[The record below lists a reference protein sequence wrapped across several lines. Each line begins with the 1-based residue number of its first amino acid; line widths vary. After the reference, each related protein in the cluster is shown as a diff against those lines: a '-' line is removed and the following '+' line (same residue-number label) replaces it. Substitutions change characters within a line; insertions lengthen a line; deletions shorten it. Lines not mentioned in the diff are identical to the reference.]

1 MTTCRNCYTNKDCQT
16 CPERSRIN
24 ETLDIENKHAEKS
37 LEELPCWIM
46 GVFLVVVAVG
56 LIVATGIY
64 L

>member
-24 ETLDIENKHAEKS
+24 NELDIENEHAEKA
-37 LEELPCWIM
+37 LDELPCWIA
-46 GVFLVVVAVG
+46 GAFLVVVAVG
-56 LIVATGIY
+56 LIVATKIC